1 MSNAGS
7 DLGATTSDLV
17 ARSHFST
24 SALSA
29 PDRFDAWQDS
39 ISVLYDVAPLDE
51 TLDSGFDAN
60 IESFMIGS
68 LMAAR
73 CRCRVQ
79 TFKRTNSTVAR
90 DGMDHILVQYYHAG
104 GNVIQN
110 GDGLI
115 KTMPG
120 DIQILDMSQETKLFT
135 HSDGLF
141 PGTRGTP
148 RTYENFSF
156 FIARDRLEQLMPALH
171 LLHRTVLQAGT
182 PQNRI
187 LRAYISSLFDNA
199 PAMTQGEAER
209 LVQPTAELFAATVG
223 QAPEVVELAQDTL
236 DQALLLTVKNFIDQ
250 HLGFPSLGPDMIC
263 KHLGISRT
271 SLFRACRSLGGVATF
286 IRERRLH
293 HARRLLSRPG
303 GRDTVKT
310 IAYRL
315 GFSGPSSFAR
325 SFRQQFGFA
334 PSECQE
340 LYLAA
345 LHSRASIQMTN
356 ALPVGDR
363 HYEYWM
369 MNLVA

>member
-1 MSNAGS
+1 MPNTDTDTGIDTG
-7 DLGATTSDLV
+7 DLI
-17 ARSHFST
+17 ARSHFT
-24 SALSA
+24 TAALAA
-29 PDRFDAWQDS
+29 PERYDAWQDS
-39 ISVLYDVAPLDE
+39 ISVLYDVAPLSE

-79 TFKRTNSTVAR
+79 TFARTNSTVAR

-104 GNVIQN
+104 GNVIQS
-110 GDGLI
+110 GDSFI
-115 KTMPG
+115 KTLPG

-135 HSDGLF
+135 HSDGLL
-141 PGTRGTP
+141 PGTRGGP
-148 RTYENFSF
+148 REYENFSF

-199 PAMTQGEAER
+199 SAMTQGEAER

-223 QAPEVVELAQDTL
+223 QAPEVIELAQETL

-250 HLGFPSLGPDMIC
+250 HLGFPALGPDMIC
-263 KHLGISRT
+263 KRLAISRS
-271 SLFRACRSLGGVATF
+271 SLFRACRPLGGVATF
-286 IRERRLH
+286 VRERRLH

-303 GRDTVKT
+303 GRDTVKS

-340 LYLAA
+340 MYLAT
-345 LHSRASIQMTN
+345 LHSRASLQMTS

-363 HYEYWM
+363 RYEYWM